1 MNRALVVSLAG
12 LVALSGCETASLTS
26 QYAFPEEGRAYHYG
40 NFCGPGVP
48 ERVSE
53 DSALQLE
60 VLNTLVP
67 VDGIDAICRAHDV
80 CYETH
85 GRDHPG
91 CDYAMVGALSYF
103 SEASVPEGLFA
114 MTSDEEDACINLAHE
129 IQTPFHTKFAFGR
142 GLENRARLERTDA
155 ETEAYERLQAQNNT
169 DTILAFFGN
178 DDAQRALDERLDTRS
193 IGEVSGLRNSLE
205 TAAFTAL
212 SRMLTGFPDT
222 PGTCNAVPVQALQ
235 SSFTCHFD
243 HFEERMVS
251 SRGDLEAVNLER
263 MSMNGCNTVK
273 RITP

>member
-1 MNRALVVSLAG
+1 MKRAWAAAFASGVV
-12 LVALSGCETASLTS
+12 LSGCETASLTS

-53 DSALQLE
+53 DPALQLE

-67 VDGIDAICRAHDV
+67 MDSVDAICRAHDI

-91 CDYAMVGALSYF
+91 CDYAMIGALRYF
-103 SEASVPEGLFA
+103 SEASVPAGLFA
-114 MTSDEEDACINLAHE
+114 MTTDEEDACINLAHE
-129 IQTPFHTKFAFGR
+129 IQTPFHTKFAMGR
-142 GLENRARLERTDA
+142 GLESRARLERTDE
-155 ETEAYERLQAQNNT
+155 ETEAYERLQARNNT
-169 DTILAFFGN
+169 DTLLALFGN

-205 TAAFTAL
+205 TAALTAL
-212 SRMLTGFPDT
+212 SRMLTGFPEA
-222 PGTCNAVPVQALQ
+222 PGTCNAVPIEALQ
-235 SSFTCHFD
+235 TRFSCHFD

-251 SRGDLEAVNLER
+251 TRGDLEAVNLER
-263 MSMNGCNTVK
+263 MSANGCSTIK